1 MCAVVA
7 PFTSHRE
14 KTGKGRLME
23 MYVQIIPN
31 KLTFPGFFSLEL
43 VELPGC

>member
-14 KTGKGRLME
+14 KTGKGRLIE
-23 MYVQIIPN
+23 MYVQIIPT
-31 KLTFPGFFSLEL
+31 KLICPGFFSLEL